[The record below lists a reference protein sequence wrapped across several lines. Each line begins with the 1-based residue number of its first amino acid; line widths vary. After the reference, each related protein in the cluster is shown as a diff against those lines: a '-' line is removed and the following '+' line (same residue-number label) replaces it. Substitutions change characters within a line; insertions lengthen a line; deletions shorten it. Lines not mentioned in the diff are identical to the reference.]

1 MTTWWIDAIVRRWCG
16 SRPGHRRV
24 DARVQG
30 LDLGRCTGSSSL
42 FEWMLMTKFL
52 IWVDA
57 LGHLLILVDAR
68 GEVLDLG
75 GRTVQSSWFGW
86 MYWPEILNWNAC
98 SSPLLDMDWW
108 TVPSWFGWMQAQ
120 ILYLYG
126 SMGPGSWYEWMH
138 TAIYWFGLMHRA
150 IYLIWLNCWN
160 QFIDLDGPSE
170 IISRF
175 VWMYV
180 TKYLIWMDGWSQ
192 FYILVDALDQLLDFD
207 YTTEPFFF
215 IWMDGRWPP
224 YLSGCMHG
232 TNFFI

>member
-1 MTTWWIDAIVRRWCG
+1 MTTWWIDAIVRRWAG

-42 FEWMLMTKFL
+42 SGWMLMAKFL

-75 GRTVQSSWFGW
+75 GRTVHSSWFGW

-126 SMGPGSWYEWMH
+126 STGPSSWYEWMH
-138 TAIYWFGLMHRA
+138 TFYWFGLMHRA

-207 YTTEPFFF
+207 CTTEPFF